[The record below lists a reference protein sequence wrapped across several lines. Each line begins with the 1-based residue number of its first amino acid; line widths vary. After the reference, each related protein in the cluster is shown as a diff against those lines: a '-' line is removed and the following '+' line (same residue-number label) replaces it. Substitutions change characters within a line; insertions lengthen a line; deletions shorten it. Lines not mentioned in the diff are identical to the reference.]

1 LPGRQCPPSPK
12 KTAGN
17 NRFSPNPGKSIRAK
31 SGQTKKRNTMTDTA
45 QTADLLY
52 GARAIADYLGIKQRA
67 AEHLIETK
75 RIPFF
80 KIGRTVAARR
90 SKVMA
95 ALEELEG
102 TAA

>member
-1 LPGRQCPPSPK
+1 MNATKRGK
-12 KTAGN
+12 K
-17 NRFSPNPGKSIRAK
+17 P
-31 SGQTKKRNTMTDTA
+31 MTDT
-45 QTADLLY
+45 TTEGPDLLY